1 MQIATLR
8 ALSDNYIFVLLD
20 HATPAAAVVDPGEAG
35 PVLKYLQR
43 TNRRLTAILNTH
55 HHWDHVGGNSALVER
70 FPGIPVFGGAGDR
83 GRIAGQTAFLSEGD
97 SFDVCGASARV
108 LDVPGHTRS
117 HVAYFFPA
125 DEDNAGDLF
134 SGDTIFG
141 GTVGNLFEGTPDVMF
156 RSVQKIRMLP
166 ARTRIWC
173 AHEYTLQYVREAA
186 AIESANPRLAQR
198 LRALE
203 ASARSG
209 EPTVPLTLDEECAT
223 NPFFRWDNPSLT
235 ALLAT
240 RPGIETFRRLCEI
253 T

>member
-1 MQIATLR
+1 MQIVTLR

-20 HATPAAAVVDPGEAG
+20 DSALATAVVDPGDAG
-35 PVLKYLQR
+35 PVLKYLHR
-43 TNRRLTAILNTH
+43 TNRRLVAILNTH
-55 HHWDHVGGNSALVER
+55 HHWDHVGGNAALLER

-97 SFDVCGASARV
+97 QFTVCGALACV

-125 DEDNAGDLF
+125 SEDNSGDLF

-141 GTVGNLFEGTPDVMF
+141 GTVGNLFEGTPDVTF
-156 RSVQKIRMLP
+156 RSVQKIRALP

-173 AHEYTLQYVREAA
+173 AHEYTLQYVREAVG
-186 AIESANPRLAQR
+186 IEPANARLVER

-203 ASARSG
+203 AAAPSG

-235 ALLAT
+235 AHLST
-240 RPGIETFRRLCEI
+240 VPGIETFRRLCEI